1 MGKIFAVADMVE
13 AYHGALAKSVRI
25 YYNPVS
31 GKIEPISF
39 DGHHGTADFSDFIIL
54 DFLKEKIPHVHGF
67 VRKKYGLKGFY

>member
-1 MGKIFAVADMVE
+1 MVE
-13 AYHGALAKSVRI
+13 AYHGALAKSLRV

-54 DFLKEKIPHVHGF
+54 DFLKENSSCSWICGEKIWF
-67 VRKKYGLKGFY
+67 ERYYRF